1 MSGIQTIDSS
11 PNWNVYLTIDLTIR
25 DSSGKINSSPVTTLD
40 CYVEI
45 GSSCSDTQI
54 LQIPVSDPDGDV
66 VKCFCT
72 NKTCLPGV
80 TIDSDTCVITFNLTN
95 GTYAIYIEIQD
106 FYSGSTVPKSS
117 IELQFVT
124 YINPNSSNCR
134 KYYIFYL

>member
-1 MSGIQTIDSS
+1 M
-11 PNWNVYLTIDLTIR
+11 TIDLSKR

-45 GSSCSDTQI
+45 GSSCSGAQI

-80 TIDSDTCVITFNLTN
+80 TIDSDACVITFNLTN

-106 FYSGSTVPKSS
+106 FNSGSTVPKSS

-124 YINPNSSNCR
+124 FINPNSSNCR
-134 KYYIFYL
+134 KYYIFNLILFI

>member
-1 MSGIQTIDSS
+1 
-11 PNWNVYLTIDLTIR
+11 LTIDLSKR

-45 GSSCSDTQI
+45 GSSCSGAQI

-72 NKTCLPGV
+72 NNACLSV
-80 TIDSDTCVITFNLTN
+80 MTIDSDACVITFQSIS
-95 GTYAIYIEIQD
+95 GTFAIYITIQD
-106 FYSGSTVPKSS
+106 FDSGSTVPKSS

-124 YINPNSSNCR
+124 YINPTSSNCR
-134 KYYIFYL
+134 KY